1 MNKSGVQLEY
11 PSDGRKWTKGVKVL
25 QAQHGI
31 NIQVQRT
38 REWILEA
45 LLILLETIPYEKI
58 KIAAITNKAGVAR
71 QTFYRN
77 YKSKDDIIETYL
89 EMLFNEFIMDIK
101 RLDSE
106 DKEDDIP
113 KLIFEKLE
121 RERTTT
127 TRLMKA
133 NIEHLLMKH
142 FERLERTYSDKLCGN
157 EQELRKQLYYRYSMK
172 YQLSGVFGIMIDW
185 LMNGMPLPAV
195 EMGTIITELSQSFR
209 HSDQYAPDFL
219 QRIEKLEY

>member
-1 MNKSGVQLEY
+1 MH
-11 PSDGRKWTKGVKVL
+11 
-25 QAQHGI
+25 AQREI

-89 EMLFNEFIMDIK
+89 ETFFNEFIMDIK
-101 RLDSE
+101 KIDCENNEDAIPRL
-106 DKEDDIP
+106 
-113 KLIFEKLE
+113 LFERLE
-121 RERTTT
+121 RESQIT

-133 NIEHLLMKH
+133 NIEHLWMKH
-142 FERLERTYSDKLCGN
+142 FERLERAYSDELCGD
-157 EQELRKQLYYRYSMK
+157 EKELSKQLYYRYSVK
-172 YQLSGVFGIMIDW
+172 YQLSGTFGIMVDW
-185 LMNGMPLPAV
+185 LMSGMPLTAV
-195 EMGTIITELSQSFR
+195 EMGTIITELSKSFR
-209 HSDQYAPDFL
+209 QTDQYAPDLL
-219 QRIEKLEY
+219 QRIETLEY